1 MGSAMAQEACMNW
14 DQIQVS
20 WKQVKGKFVF
30 RRFRA
35 MDDDGRGLG
44 LFSAKMSRDG
54 RSDAQPTAFRPDDRA
69 KRSEFSLHIG
79 C

>member
-1 MGSAMAQEACMNW
+1 MNW

-20 WKQVKGKFVF
+20 WKQLKGKFVF
-30 RRFRA
+30 QRFRA
-35 MDDDGRGLG
+35 MDDNGKGLDLINTKTSRGG
-44 LFSAKMSRDG
+44 Q
-54 RSDAQPTAFRPDDRA
+54 SDAQPTAFRPDDRT

>member
-1 MGSAMAQEACMNW
+1 MNW

-20 WKQVKGKFVF
+20 WKQLKGKFAF
-30 RRFRA
+30 QRFRA
-35 MDDDGRGLG
+35 MDDNSKDLE
-44 LFSAKMSRDG
+44 LISAKMSRSG
-54 RSDAQPTAFRPDDRA
+54 QSDAQPTDFRPDDRA

>member
-1 MGSAMAQEACMNW
+1 MNW

-20 WKQVKGKFVF
+20 WKQLKGKFASQ
-30 RRFRA
+30 RFRA
-35 MDDDGRGLG
+35 MDDNGKDLEP
-44 LFSAKMSRDG
+44 FSAKMSRSG
-54 RSDAQPTAFRPDDRA
+54 QSDAQPTDFRPDDRA

>member
-1 MGSAMAQEACMNW
+1 MNW

-20 WKQVKGKFVF
+20 WRQLKGKFIF
-30 RRFRA
+30 ERFRA
-35 MDDDGRGLG
+35 MDDNGKGPRL
-44 LFSAKMSRDG
+44 STAKMSRYG
-54 RSDAQPTAFRPDDRA
+54 QCDAQLTAFRPDDRA

>member
-1 MGSAMAQEACMNW
+1 MNCY
-14 DQIQVS
+14 QIQVS
-20 WKQVKGKFVF
+20 WKQLKGKFAF

-35 MDDDGRGLG
+35 MDDNGKGPEL
-44 LFSAKMSRDG
+44 SAKMSRVG
-54 RSDAQPTAFRPDDRA
+54 LSDAQPTDLRPDDRA